1 MELGPAKTL
10 TSMAQRT
17 CDFKVGNGE
26 ISTDLELQFWA
37 STKNSKELCYE
48 YEPAIPSVHISDAE
62 DVSRSTPIDIALSP
76 LVTEQ
81 PQAPTKPSSLPLAAA
96 SIADVP
102 ISAGDII
109 QALVAR
115 KLMKNIEQ
123 VSPGK
128 SIKALSG
135 GEIG

>member
-1 MELGPAKTL
+1 
-10 TSMAQRT
+10 MAQRT
-17 CDFKVGNGE
+17 RDFKIGNGE
-26 ISTDLELQFWA
+26 ISADLELQFWA
-37 STKNSKELCYE
+37 STKDSKELSYE
-48 YEPAIPSVHISDAE
+48 YEPATLSVHISDIE
-62 DVSRSTPIDIALSP
+62 DASRSTAIDTASSP
-76 LVTEQ
+76 LVIEQ

-135 GEIG
+135 GELG

>member
-1 MELGPAKTL
+1 
-10 TSMAQRT
+10 MAQRT
-17 CDFKVGNGE
+17 RDFKVGNGE

-37 STKNSKELCYE
+37 STKNSNELSYE
-48 YEPAIPSVHISDAE
+48 YEPAISSVHTSDAE
-62 DVSRSTPIDIALSP
+62 DASRITPINVASSP

-81 PQAPTKPSSLPLAAA
+81 PQAPTKPASLPLAAA

-128 SIKALSG
+128 SIKTLSG
-135 GEIG
+135 GELG